1 MEWEWINEI
10 DPIGPDRADYH
21 AALIAYIVWLVNT
34 TEESRKKHPMK
45 VEDFLLKFGEGEA
58 PKPKKKQTWKDQLTI
73 ARIMAMAQATA
84 QKESLRR
91 RANG

>member
-58 PKPKKKQTWKDQLTI
+58 PKPKKNQTWQDQLMI
-73 ARIMAMAQATA
+73 AKIMAMSAARM
-84 QKESLRR
+84 QKERSRTK
-91 RANG
+91 